1 MQLKRCYVYFFNA
14 NAEILKNLNI
24 SKARGAGEVKACYSA
39 FSFNAATCFAEGVVE
54 FDEQVWINK
63 LEEHLAMQGAACI
76 TILTFAHNDNNQS
89 AGAALARVW
98 KSAKAPGFELITQGE
113 CNAKLL
119 AKAEEITQE
128 DESAESGT
136 ALDEKMQ
143 AAFKQ
148 SLLEMKET
156 SQKSLVLQ
164 EEINE
169 KMATVATKEDL
180 VVVATKSDLAE
191 VATKEDIAKSQG
203 ELTTMR
209 KRAEHAEKFS
219 FVVRG
224 QLGGEESKKAKS
236 LRRELEAS
244 HNENE
249 KLKRQMTERDLMDAE
264 RNNRLE
270 AMYLMEAERNNRMD
284 ARLGRM
290 EACLG
295 LVNERDSRREYHDKR
310 LEEIIG
316 RMEEALDQLSSPDI

>member
-24 SKARGAGEVKACYSA
+24 SKARGAGEIKASYSA

-76 TILTFAHNDNNQS
+76 TILTFTNNDNNQS

-98 KSAKAPGFELITQGE
+98 KSAKALGFELITQGE
-113 CNAKLL
+113 CNAKLT
-119 AKAEEITQE
+119 AKAEEITRE

-203 ELTTMR
+203 ELTTNSVLWCVGR
-209 KRAEHAEKFS
+209 WAEKSPRRQSPFAGSWKRAIM
-219 FVVRG
+219 RT
-224 QLGGEESKKAKS
+224 KS
-236 LRRELEAS
+236 LSVR
-244 HNENE
+244 
-249 KLKRQMTERDLMDAE
+249 
-264 RNNRLE
+264 
-270 AMYLMEAERNNRMD
+270 
-284 ARLGRM
+284 
-290 EACLG
+290 
-295 LVNERDSRREYHDKR
+295 
-310 LEEIIG
+310 
-316 RMEEALDQLSSPDI
+316 